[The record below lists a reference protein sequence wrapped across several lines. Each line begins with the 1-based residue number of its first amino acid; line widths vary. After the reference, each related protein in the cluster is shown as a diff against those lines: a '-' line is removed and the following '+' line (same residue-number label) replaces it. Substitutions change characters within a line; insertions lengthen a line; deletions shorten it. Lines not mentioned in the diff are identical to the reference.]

1 MPQKGKGMAN
11 LLIVAEKPSVAKS
24 IANAL
29 GVKENGKHE
38 GYIEGFTDY
47 FGVTV
52 WVTWCLGHL
61 VQMSYPEAYDPKY
74 TRWRLED
81 LPLLPE
87 EFKYEVIPETK
98 KQFQIVAK
106 LMNSVGESEQDK
118 KEKSTLSRD
127 NKFLVPVE
135 SLVCATDAGREGE
148 LIFRLVYNQARC
160 KKPFE
165 RLWISS
171 MEDAAIREGFQN
183 LKPGT
188 AYDALYEAALCRE
201 RADWIVGMNATRLFS
216 CLYGQ
221 TLAVGRVMTPT
232 LAMVVMR
239 DAQIAAFKP
248 EPFWTVQ
255 LKAGD
260 LTVSSRRFSTKN
272 DAEAVL
278 QECQTA
284 GEVMIETV
292 ETKEKLEKPPLLYD
306 LTSLQRDAN
315 RILGFTAQQT
325 LDHTQS
331 LYEKKLVTYPR
342 TDSRYLTDD
351 MREILPELITAVA
364 GKFKYTGSALRN
376 EPVRPASIFNSSKV
390 TDHHAIIPTKTM
402 AGSDF
407 RELSLGEMAVLQLIS
422 ARLLCAVAEDYLYAE
437 STVKTR
443 CGAEEFTR
451 KGRTDLQLGW
461 KAIWQHF
468 YPDKKKDED
477 SFGQIPGQGNR
488 LHIDAAALKEGKTS
502 LSKHFTEDTLL
513 SAMETAGAD
522 ETPEEAERKGLGT
535 PATRAATIEKLV
547 QRGFIER
554 KGDKKTRHLIATD
567 KGNALI
573 TVMPEQIQSPS
584 MTAEWEQKLLG
595 IERGEYDAADFMDG
609 ISGMI
614 AGLVTTYEKAKGADA
629 LMSRNKVIGT
639 CPHCGSEVLEKQ
651 KGWFCSNSECRFILW
666 KDNAYFTK
674 IGKRLTSQ
682 IVEKLLKDGRARLKD
697 CKSQKTGKTYN
708 ADILLSTEADGR
720 PQFSMVFENR
730 KGGGSD
736 GGKSFR

>member
-1 MPQKGKGMAN
+1 MK
-11 LLIVAEKPSVAKS
+11 LVIAEKPSVAQSLARVIGADKRRDGY
-24 IANAL
+24 L
-29 GVKENGKHE
+29 E
-38 GYIEGFTDY
+38 GGEYL
-47 FGVTV
+47 VS
-52 WVTWCLGHL
+52 WCVGHL
-61 VQMSYPEAYDPKY
+61 VELSAPERYDERFAK
-74 TRWRLED
+74 WRLED
-81 LPLLPE
+81 LPILPE
-87 EFKYEVIPETK
+87 RWLYEVSQATR
-98 KQFQIVAK
+98 KQYQILK
-106 LMNSVGESEQDK
+106 SLMERSD
-118 KEKSTLSRD
+118 
-127 NKFLVPVE
+127 VE

-171 MEDAAIREGFQN
+171 MEDAAIREGFEK

-188 AYDALYEAALCRE
+188 EYDALYEAALCRE

-502 LSKHFTEDTLL
+502 PSKHFTEDTLL

-595 IERGEYDAADFMDG
+595 VERDEYEAADFMDG

-614 AGLVTTYEKAKGADA
+614 AGLVATYEKAKGADA

>member
-1 MPQKGKGMAN
+1 MK
-11 LLIVAEKPSVAKS
+11 LVIAEKPSVAQSLARVIGADKRRDGY
-24 IANAL
+24 L
-29 GVKENGKHE
+29 E
-38 GYIEGFTDY
+38 GGEYL
-47 FGVTV
+47 VS
-52 WVTWCLGHL
+52 WCVGHL
-61 VQMSYPEAYDPKY
+61 VELSAPERYDERFAK
-74 TRWRLED
+74 WRLED
-81 LPLLPE
+81 LPILPE
-87 EFKYEVIPETK
+87 RWLYEVSQATR
-98 KQFQIVAK
+98 KQYQILK
-106 LMNSVGESEQDK
+106 SLMERSD
-118 KEKSTLSRD
+118 
-127 NKFLVPVE
+127 VE

-171 MEDAAIREGFQN
+171 MEDAAIRDGFEK
-183 LKPGT
+183 LKDGT
-188 AYDALYEAALCRE
+188 SYDLLYEAALCRE

-390 TDHHAIIPTKTM
+390 TDHPAIIPTKTM

-502 LSKHFTEDTLL
+502 PSKHFTEDTLL

-595 IERGEYDAADFMDG
+595 VERDEYEAADFMDG

-614 AGLVTTYEKAKGADA
+614 AGLVATYEKAKGADA

>member
-1 MPQKGKGMAN
+1 MK
-11 LLIVAEKPSVAKS
+11 LVIAEKPSVAQSLARVIGADKRRDGY
-24 IANAL
+24 L
-29 GVKENGKHE
+29 E
-38 GYIEGFTDY
+38 GGEYL
-47 FGVTV
+47 VS
-52 WVTWCLGHL
+52 WCVGHL
-61 VQMSYPEAYDPKY
+61 VELSAPERYDERFAK
-74 TRWRLED
+74 WRLED
-81 LPLLPE
+81 LPILPE
-87 EFKYEVIPETK
+87 RWLYEVSQATR
-98 KQFQIVAK
+98 KQYQILK
-106 LMNSVGESEQDK
+106 SLMERSD
-118 KEKSTLSRD
+118 
-127 NKFLVPVE
+127 VE

-171 MEDAAIREGFQN
+171 MEDAAIREGFEK

-188 AYDALYEAALCRE
+188 PYDALYEAALCRE

-390 TDHHAIIPTKTM
+390 TDHPAIIPTKTM

-502 LSKHFTEDTLL
+502 PSKHFTEDTLL

-595 IERGEYDAADFMDG
+595 VERDEYEAADFMDG

-614 AGLVTTYEKAKGADA
+614 AGLVATYEKAKGADA